1 MKQVSN
7 DLYYYAAPD
16 FCWKS
21 ADCYAS
27 VEEVIKEI
35 EEIHKRETDKRH
47 KPTEVIIVREQRIV
61 MTDDDGNFVAEFVST
76 IKVK

>member
-16 FCWKS
+16 FCWRS

-35 EEIHKRETDKRH
+35 EEIHKRETDKGRE
-47 KPTEVIIVREQRIV
+47 PTEVIIVREQRIV
-61 MTDDDGNFVAEFVST
+61 MTDDNGNFVAEFVST

>member
-16 FCWKS
+16 FCWRS

-27 VEEVIKEI
+27 VKEVVKEI
-35 EEIHKRETDKRH
+35 EEIHKRETDKGH
-47 KPTEVIIVREQRIV
+47 KPTEAIIVREQRIV

-76 IKVK
+76 IKAK

>member
-16 FCWKS
+16 FCWRS

-35 EEIHKRETDKRH
+35 EEIHKRETNKRR